1 MMKSTLFETPKWYWS
16 RGLHD
21 AIVKSVHLKEF
32 SFNHRDK
39 NQIRNS
45 LIIEVDSRCAM
56 YDTTICTIRFI
67 NINKKAL
74 DNLELSSLIGS
85 WWIQDDLSF
94 CQNKR
99 KWTIKIFFGKTKT
112 KTVSLNFCFD
122 YVEINQ

>member
-1 MMKSTLFETPKWYWS
+1 MDLPEWYWS

-32 SFNHRDK
+32 SFNPRDK

-74 DNLELSSLIGS
+74 DNRELSSLIGS
-85 WWIQDDLSF
+85 WWIKDDLSF

-99 KWTIKIFFGKTKT
+99 KWTIKNLFGKTKT